1 MPREPKTSSKIDASH
16 ALRLREVMETSTET
30 SSSTMLPNTSPNAP
44 QVSHR
49 SPIEHQAAYAAIT
62 ALTPCENGHAVT
74 VSLSIYLTSADEI
87 VFQEQ
92 QCYDIVILMFS
103 CQELSLSCGEISAE
117 QLENLSQAEQ
127 LYKAVCQCITY
138 LAYGSMSH
146 RRLYQKLLTKGFD
159 KHMAERAV
167 DYIDKQ
173 GYLDEFDT
181 ALRFA
186 ERGIQKYWGPKR
198 IQSDLFTKGFSAD
211 IITEIMESLDETD
224 FEVSCAHLIQTK
236 YGGIPKEAPTRRKLI
251 AYLMRQ
257 GYTSEIISQTLK
269 QIQHKGCQN

>member
-1 MPREPKTSSKIDASH
+1 
-16 ALRLREVMETSTET
+16 
-30 SSSTMLPNTSPNAP
+30 
-44 QVSHR
+44 
-49 SPIEHQAAYAAIT
+49 
-62 ALTPCENGHAVT
+62 
-74 VSLSIYLTSADEI
+74 
-87 VFQEQ
+87 
-92 QCYDIVILMFS
+92 
-103 CQELSLSCGEISAE
+103 
-117 QLENLSQAEQ
+117 
-127 LYKAVCQCITY
+127 
-138 LAYGSMSH
+138 
-146 RRLYQKLLTKGFD
+146 
-159 KHMAERAV
+159 MAERAV

-173 GYLDEFDT
+173 GNLDEFDT

-211 IITEIMESLDETD
+211 IITEIMESLEETD